1 MGEVIAIG
9 LDIAKS
15 VFQIHGVDADG
26 AVVIRKRIGRAK
38 VIEFFGDLPPCL
50 VGMEACATAHQWAR
64 ELKMLGHDT
73 RLMPPSYV
81 KAYVKRGKNDAADA
95 AAICE
100 AVTRPSMRFVPIK
113 SVGQQSALMLHR
125 TRDLLIRQRT
135 QLINALRAHLAELGL
150 VAGKGRQGLQQLIA
164 AMAESSDERLPGD
177 ARFACQSIVAQ
188 LHALQSQINGLDKRI
203 TQAHRANADSK
214 RLDAIPGFGVIL
226 STAVVATMT
235 DPKAFKTGREFA
247 AWIVLVPRQNSTGG
261 KERLGSISKQ
271 GDRYLRRLLV
281 VGAISIVRTARMWPD
296 KYPWAVELLGR
307 RPAKVVAVALAN
319 KMARIAWAVLAKGE
333 DYRAPAR
340 SGKATIAAAGLE
352 GLGIE
357 LVCEAAS
364 RRTRKS
370 RVIMV

>member
-1 MGEVIAIG
+1 MGEAITIG
-9 LDIAKS
+9 IDIAKS

-26 AVVIRKRIGRAK
+26 TVVIRRRVGRAK
-38 VIEFFGDLPPCL
+38 VLELFAELPPCL
-50 VGMEACATAHQWAR
+50 VGMEACATAHLWAR
-64 ELKMLGHDT
+64 ELKKLGHDT
-73 RLMPPSYV
+73 RLMPPTYV

-113 SVGQQSALMLHR
+113 SVEQQSALMLHR

-150 VAGKGRQGLQQLIA
+150 VAAKGREGLQQLVA
-164 AMAESSDERLPGD
+164 AVTDSSDERLPSD
-177 ARFACQSIVAQ
+177 AGFACQTIVAQ
-188 LHALQSQINGLDKRI
+188 LQAVQAQVNGLDKRI

-247 AWIVLVPRQNSTGG
+247 AWIGLVPRQHSTGG

-281 VGAISIVRTARMWPD
+281 VGAISIVRTARMRPD
-296 KYPWAVELLGR
+296 KYPWVIELLAR

-333 DYRAPAR
+333 TYRSPVR
-340 SGKATIAAAGLE
+340 SSNATIAAA
-352 GLGIE
+352 
-357 LVCEAAS
+357 A
-364 RRTRKS
+364 
-370 RVIMV
+370 

>member
-1 MGEVIAIG
+1 MGEAITIG
-9 LDIAKS
+9 IDIAKS
-15 VFQIHGVDADG
+15 VFQIRGVDADG
-26 AVVIRKRIGRAK
+26 TVVIRRRVGRAK
-38 VIEFFGDLPPCL
+38 VLEFFADLPPCL
-50 VGMEACATAHQWAR
+50 VGMEACATGHLWAR
-64 ELKMLGHDT
+64 ELKKFGHDT
-73 RLMPPSYV
+73 RLMPPTYV

-113 SVGQQSALMLHR
+113 SVEQQSALMLHR

-150 VAGKGRQGLQQLIA
+150 VAAKGREGLQQLVA
-164 AMAESSDERLPGD
+164 AVTNSSDERLPSD
-177 ARFACQSIVAQ
+177 AGFACQTIVAQ
-188 LHALQSQINGLDKRI
+188 LHAVQTQVNGLDKRI

-247 AWIVLVPRQNSTGG
+247 AWIGLVPRQHSTGG

-281 VGAISIVRTARMWPD
+281 VGAISIVRTARLRPD
-296 KYPWAVELLGR
+296 KYPWVIELLAR

-333 DYRAPAR
+333 TYRAPAR
-340 SGKATIAAAGLE
+340 SGNAAIAAA
-352 GLGIE
+352 
-357 LVCEAAS
+357 A
-364 RRTRKS
+364 
-370 RVIMV
+370 